1 MLFYNFGIFLYGLVV
16 SIIAPFHKKARA
28 WHEGRKNQREH
39 WPLVPNNKR
48 VIWMHCASL
57 GEYEQGK
64 PILEWWRQEF
74 PNDFLLV
81 TFFSPSGYE
90 VIKNQKLADATL
102 YLPLDTPKNA
112 KQFVQH
118 FRPEITLFVKYEF
131 WLNML
136 QAAKNQGSDLYL
148 MSALFRP
155 KQPFFKWYGKAFLRT
170 LKSFDWIFVQNT
182 SALKLLETIDINKCS
197 IAGDTRYD
205 RVYERSLESNTFS
218 FLSEW
223 LGEEKAF
230 VLGST
235 WPADE
240 SITLDYLNRIGAI
253 KKVILAPH
261 EVDEH
266 HITEITSK
274 LKLRFQRFTE
284 VEHNQKINDDTQ
296 IIVVDCIGKLA
307 DIYRYGD
314 IAYVG
319 GGFGTGL
326 HNILEPAVYGSPVLF
341 GPEIEKFPEAKEF
354 IEKGIGFIVENALSF
369 ELIFQNVLNRR
380 DELQIVVNEFM
391 EEKRGAKQEI
401 VTLLSEKYLPS
412 AS

>member
-39 WPLVPNNKR
+39 WPLVPTNKR

-118 FRPEITLFVKYEF
+118 FRPKITLFVKYEF

-136 QAAKNQGSDLYL
+136 QATKNQGSDLYL

-261 EVDEH
+261 EVDEQ

-284 VEHNQKINDDTQ
+284 VEQTQKINDDTQ

-307 DIYRYGD
+307 DIYRYSD